1 MSVQDMARRCM
12 RCSLAAG
19 TAVEHFPGEPH
30 LSRWRLWWLRLR
42 RR

>member
-12 RCSLAAG
+12 RCSLAARRE
-19 TAVEHFPGEPH
+19 VDHFPDEPH
-30 LSRWRLWWLRLR
+30 LSRLRLLWLRLR